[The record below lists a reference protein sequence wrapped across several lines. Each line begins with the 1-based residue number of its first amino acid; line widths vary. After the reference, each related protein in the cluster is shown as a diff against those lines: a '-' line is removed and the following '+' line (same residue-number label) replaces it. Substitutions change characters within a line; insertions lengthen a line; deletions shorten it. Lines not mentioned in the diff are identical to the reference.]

1 MEFRQVD
8 VFADAPYRGNAL
20 AVFPDAE
27 ELTGAQ
33 MQAIASEMNLSET
46 TFVTN
51 VDGDGYSVRIFTPRA
66 ELGFAGHPTIG
77 TAWVL
82 QQLGK
87 LRGREVRQHS
97 SAGETLVR
105 FDGDVVWF
113 ERSGEAFEDLRRTI
127 PKVND
132 ALARALG
139 LSPLDVGLEPR
150 ELGRSTDRLEAAP
163 IDVGI
168 RHLMVPVR
176 DAATLAR
183 CRPVA
188 RLLEGFDATGAYCF
202 TAVGAGRLQAR
213 GFFPALGIEEDPAT
227 GSAAAGLG
235 LYLAPRVGPI
245 EAEIAQGVEMGRP
258 SRIYLRAR
266 TDSVQI
272 GGRCEPVAEGK
283 LVSLP

>member
-1 MEFRQVD
+1 MKFRQVD

-46 TFVTN
+46 TFVTK
-51 VDGDGYSVRIFTPRA
+51 VEGDDYSVRIFTPRA

-87 LRGREVRQHS
+87 FRGPEVRQHS
-97 SAGETLVR
+97 PAGATLVR
-105 FDGDVVWF
+105 FEADVVWF
-113 ERSGEAFEDLRRTI
+113 ERSGEVFQDLRRTDA
-127 PKVND
+127 KVND
-132 ALARALG
+132 SLAKALG
-139 LSPLDVGLEPR
+139 LSSSDVGLEPR

-188 RLLEGFDATGAYCF
+188 RLLEDFDATGAYCF

-235 LYLAPRVGPI
+235 LYLAQRVGPI

-266 TDSVQI
+266 TNSVRV

-283 LVSLP
+283 LMSLP